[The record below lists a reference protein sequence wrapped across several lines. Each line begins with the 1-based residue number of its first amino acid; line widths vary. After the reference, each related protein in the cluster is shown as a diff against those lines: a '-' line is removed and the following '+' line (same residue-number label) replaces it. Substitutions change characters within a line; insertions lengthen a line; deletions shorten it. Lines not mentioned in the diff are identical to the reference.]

1 MRTITKGAAPAL
13 VLASIVFFGVWA
25 CQPQDEARPKDPVE
39 ETSQDLTE
47 EGELHEVEFFDE
59 VSDTGD
65 FVTRRVKK
73 INAKQGDRVRFT
85 AANRTLW
92 VLIPRAM
99 VNQDVD
105 GTDWAQGDSFI
116 AFKIDHGSATIKIQV
131 DYPAPEEGD
140 EFAYS
145 ILVLK
150 NGVWSYDYGESP
162 PRMIIRPR

>member
-1 MRTITKGAAPAL
+1 MRITAKGAAPAL
-13 VLASIVFFGVWA
+13 MLASMVFFGVWA
-25 CQPQDEARPKDPVE
+25 CQAQDEGGARDPVGGP
-39 ETSQDLTE
+39 SQDLTE
-47 EGELHEVEFFDE
+47 EGELHEVVFFDE

-65 FVTRRVKK
+65 FVKRRVKK
-73 INAKQGDRVRFT
+73 IKAKQGDKVRFT
-85 AANRTLW
+85 AANRTMW

-99 VNQDVD
+99 INEDVD

-116 AFKIDHGSATIKIQV
+116 AFKIDHGSATIKIHV

-145 ILVLK
+145 IVVRK